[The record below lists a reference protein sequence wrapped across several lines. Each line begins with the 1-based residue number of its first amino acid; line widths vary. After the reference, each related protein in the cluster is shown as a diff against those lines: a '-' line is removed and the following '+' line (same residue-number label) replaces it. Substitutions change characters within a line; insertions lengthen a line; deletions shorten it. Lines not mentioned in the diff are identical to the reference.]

1 MKKLASRKD
10 FRVIDLMIAHGP
22 LGYGIYALLVEYL
35 KERKAFRSMDDIK
48 RIAYELHADAETVR
62 SVIEDFGLF
71 TVDAEGIITHGVA
84 KPSEPSEPA
93 EPTENSENSEISE
106 LSEPQLPLTASQK
119 RRERRRKIKL
129 IGTRT
134 PAIRYRAV

>member
-84 KPSEPSEPA
+84 KPAEPA
-93 EPTENSENSEISE
+93 EPSENSESSENSE
-106 LSEPQLPLTASQK
+106 LSEPLLPQRGLTSSQK

-129 IGTRT
+129 VGLRT

>member
-35 KERKAFRSMDDIK
+35 KERKAFRSMADIK

-84 KPSEPSEPA
+84 KPVEP
-93 EPTENSENSEISE
+93 SENSESSENSE
-106 LSEPQLPLTASQK
+106 LSEPLLPQRGLTSSQK

-129 IGTRT
+129 VGLRT

>member
-84 KPSEPSEPA
+84 KPAEPA
-93 EPTENSENSEISE
+93 EPSENSE
-106 LSEPQLPLTASQK
+106 LSEPLLPQRVLTSSQK

-129 IGTRT
+129 VGLRT